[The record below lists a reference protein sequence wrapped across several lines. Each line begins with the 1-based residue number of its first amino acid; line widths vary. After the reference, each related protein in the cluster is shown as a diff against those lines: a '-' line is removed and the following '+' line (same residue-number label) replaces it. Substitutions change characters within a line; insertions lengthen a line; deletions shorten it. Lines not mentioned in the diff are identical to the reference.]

1 MNSIQFVEIIRHALP
16 GCDIEQLHIEQQVCR
31 VKWAGDVFD
40 ISGGTL
46 DGFPLW
52 LVTTPCY
59 QLNDATGKV
68 LTMLDSM
75 AEEFAAEPKPWADTD
90 ELIRRLRELA
100 EEVNDDDTDE
110 PV

>member
-1 MNSIQFVEIIRHALP
+1 MNNVQFVRIIKHALP
-16 GCDIEQLHIEQQVCR
+16 GCWIEQLHLEQQVCR
-31 VKWAGDVFD
+31 VKWAGEVFD

-59 QLNDATGKV
+59 MLNDATGKV
-68 LTMLDSM
+68 LEMLDSM
-75 AEEFAAEPKPWADTD
+75 SDEYVTGKPWADTD

-100 EEVNDDDTDE
+100 EEVDDDEDE
-110 PV
+110 

>member
-1 MNSIQFVEIIRHALP
+1 MNSIQFVQIIRHALP
-16 GCDIEQLHIEQQVCR
+16 GCHFEQLNLEQQACR
-31 VKWAGDVFD
+31 VKWAGAVFD
-40 ISGGTL
+40 ISSGTL

-75 AEEFAAEPKPWADTD
+75 SDEYVTGKPWANTD
-90 ELIRRLRELA
+90 EMIRRLRELA

>member
-1 MNSIQFVEIIRHALP
+1 MNSIQFVQIIRHALP
-16 GCDIEQLHIEQQVCR
+16 GCHFEQLHIEQQACR
-31 VKWAGDVFD
+31 VKWAGEVFD

-59 QLNDATGKV
+59 VLNDATGKV

-75 AEEFAAEPKPWADTD
+75 SDEFVRATKPWADTD
-90 ELIRRLRELA
+90 ELIRRLRELQD
-100 EEVNDDDTDE
+100 EGGDDE
-110 PV
+110 PA